1 MNERATIFYEDMQ
14 DLDKIEFI
22 PWEELKNKTILVTG
36 ATGLIGFGLIS
47 ALNYINSKYELN
59 TTILALVRN
68 EKRAKER
75 FQDILNHGML

>member
-47 ALNYINSKYELN
+47 ALNYINSKFNKL
-59 TTILALVRN
+59 IV
-68 EKRAKER
+68 KK
-75 FQDILNHGML
+75 